1 MRYLGIW
8 QEARDF
14 SGRSLAKKKLT
25 PLVLSTL
32 GVKGQKILRIVPDF
46 DHHLTTTE
54 IFSNAQIRISIPVHF
69 AFLIAISD
77 IRKPPKEPFLWRF
90 WCARLD
96 SNQRPT
102 ESELSDRQRR
112 NPEFVGGFR
121 YIPQIQ
127 RPFAKTVEAL
137 GTPGLPRFFWF
148 WENSSQTVVRGR
160 TEREKH
166 AAMKGSFYSNKSLF
180 WTLGFIR
187 DRHTQFSL
195 SHQWLY

>member
-14 SGRSLAKKKLT
+14 SGRSLANKKLT

-54 IFSNAQIRISIPVHF
+54 IFSNAQICISIPVHF
-69 AFLIAISD
+69 AFSAVISD
-77 IRKPPKEPFLWRF
+77 IRKPPKELFLWRF

-102 ESELSDRQRR
+102 ESELSGRQGE
-112 NPEFVGGFR
+112 NPGFMR
-121 YIPQIQ
+121 VSGTLHKISTDLQKPWK
-127 RPFAKTVEAL
+127 PLAHL
-137 GTPGLPRFFWF
+137 GSHGFSGFWKI
-148 WENSSQTVVRGR
+148 VV
-160 TEREKH
+160 K
-166 AAMKGSFYSNKSLF
+166 
-180 WTLGFIR
+180 
-187 DRHTQFSL
+187 Q
-195 SHQWLY
+195 

>member
-96 SNQRPT
+96 SNQRPSG
-102 ESELSDRQRR
+102 SEFLDTQRKTTISSR
-112 NPEFVGGFR
+112 FSSVVHKVQNH
-121 YIPQIQ
+121 IKSPQ
-127 RPFAKTVEAL
+127 
-137 GTPGLPRFFWF
+137 
-148 WENSSQTVVRGR
+148 
-160 TEREKH
+160 
-166 AAMKGSFYSNKSLF
+166 SLF
-180 WTLGFIR
+180 RTGFAGFCMRGGQEAVKVDDATGER
-187 DRHTQFSL
+187 DSL
-195 SHQWLY
+195 DKKRAAFQVSAA